1 MLVVE
6 DYGEQFKRTYS
17 DSGFYI
23 HKIGTDEKYVD
34 AIDLKTATFEY
45 EETDEPINPPEN
57 EVTTNGTD

>member
-6 DYGEQFKRTYS
+6 DYGTEFKKTYS

-23 HKIGTDEKYVD
+23 HKIGTSEKYVD

-45 EETDEPINPPEN
+45 EETDEPIE
-57 EVTTNGTD
+57 EVEV